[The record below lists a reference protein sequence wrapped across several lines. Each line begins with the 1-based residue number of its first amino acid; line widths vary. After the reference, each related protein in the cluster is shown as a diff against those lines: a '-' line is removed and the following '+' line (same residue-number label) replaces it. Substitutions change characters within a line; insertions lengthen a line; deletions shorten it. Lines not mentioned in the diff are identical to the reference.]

1 MGKTIITLLA
11 VKELKYMRFAVRK
24 VLIVAPKKVAEGTW
38 QKESKKWDQTQALR
52 ISTVLGSKAKRIKAL
67 NTPAD
72 IYIINRDNISWL
84 VDYYRN
90 DWPFDMVVLDESTS
104 FKNQQAKRFRSL
116 KMILPKITRLVE
128 LTGTPSPNTIEDLW
142 SQVYLLD

>member
-1 MGKTIITLLA
+1 MEFKPYDYQKYCIDRVIDTPKIGLFLEMGLGKTIITLLA
-11 VKELKYMRFAVRK
+11 VKELKYMRFAIRK

-90 DWPFDMVVLDESTS
+90 DWPFHMVVLDESTS
-104 FKNQQAKRFRSL
+104 FKNQ
-116 KMILPKITRLVE
+116 
-128 LTGTPSPNTIEDLW
+128 
-142 SQVYLLD
+142 